1 MLENVSD
8 LMKDIINN
16 MKELINGDD
25 TLEVRSNLMWDASL
39 IQTILFNVRKPGD
52 FLSTSD

>member
-1 MLENVSD
+1 MYQI